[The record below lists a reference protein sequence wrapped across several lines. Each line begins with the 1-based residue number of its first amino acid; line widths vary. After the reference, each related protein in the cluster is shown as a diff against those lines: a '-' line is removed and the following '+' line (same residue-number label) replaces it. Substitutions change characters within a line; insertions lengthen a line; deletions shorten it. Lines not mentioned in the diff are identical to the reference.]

1 VVESPSALRRNQLT
15 TTAPPLPA
23 DIFGPELRAFSF
35 SFSSTFPVQGHPIDS
50 GMSVGGLGQ
59 AAGAHRN
66 HGAGEVRVDLARR
79 RLFLRSEA
87 SDVSAGLP
95 QVESRVIFRGDL
107 ERLYARTRV
116 PADGFDQCWSVRTV
130 EAVPAPR
137 GGSQSNPFA
146 RGRLVGKNFSVPGA
160 PNKVANKYAFS
171 LNPRKR
177 AEIFVDSL
185 SQLRAIN
192 LDDLHNDRTAGIIV
206 HDWTTQQIDD
216 AWFDPSDEWKCKD
229 LQFLHYAEHIADW
242 DLIRFFFPV
251 ERSPVN
257 NRLPEHHHQ
266 SRPWLPS

>member
-1 VVESPSALRRNQLT
+1 VT
-15 TTAPPLPA
+15 TTAAPPPV
-23 DIFGPELRAFSF
+23 DIFGPELRTFSF
-35 SFSSTFPVQGHPIDS
+35 TFSSIFPVQGYKAKAA
-50 GMSVGGLGQ
+50 GLGL
-59 AAGAHRN
+59 APTAGAQHRN

-146 RGRLVGKNFSVPGA
+146 RAELVAWNMSVPGA
-160 PNKVANKYAFS
+160 TNKIANKYAFS
-171 LNPRKR
+171 LSYNKR
-177 AEIFVDSL
+177 VEIFIDSL
-185 SQLRAIN
+185 SQLTAIKV
-192 LDDLHNDRTAGIIV
+192 DHLHNDHTAGIMV
-206 HDWTTQQIDD
+206 HDWSTQPIED
-216 AWFDPSDEWKCKD
+216 AWFDPSDEWKCED
-229 LQFLHYAEHIADW
+229 LQFLHYAEHIANW

-251 ERSPVN
+251 ERT
-257 NRLPEHHHQ
+257 LG
-266 SRPWLPS
+266 